1 MVDRIPTRSTSATS
15 IGWRLDFEM
24 TRRALQGHRVVVID
38 DDSESFG
45 RAFISLSR
53 AGCEATLAR
62 RWAQVAPAVR
72 QRRPTLIIFST
83 ELTDADGLEIL
94 GRLRNDE
101 STKAAI
107 VVALASRESRKERR
121 KLLALGCDGYIWK
134 PTDRYLFA
142 TELVERTPRL
152 LDVIASTRA

>member
-1 MVDRIPTRSTSATS
+1 M
-15 IGWRLDFEM
+15 
-24 TRRALQGHRVVVID
+24 VID

-45 RAFISLSR
+45 RVFISLSR
-53 AGCEATLAR
+53 AGCDATLAR

-83 ELTDADGLEIL
+83 ELADANGVEIL
-94 GRLRNDE
+94 GRLRSDE
-101 STKAAI
+101 ATRSAI
-107 VVALASRESRKERR
+107 AVALAPRESRKERR
-121 KLLALGCDGYIWK
+121 KLLAVGCDAYIWK

-152 LDVIASTRA
+152 LDVLASAHA